1 MFKSLKP
8 LLKYFRKYKVQYI
21 LGIFFLLFIDVV
33 QLYIP
38 QILKYLAND
47 YQRGVLTMASATKY
61 AILTIVTGLMVAV
74 ARYFWRNF
82 IIGNSMRVDYDLRK
96 DFFWKLTSLSQNFFN
111 THKTGDLMSLATNDI
126 NAVRM
131 TLGQGII
138 MFIDSTFLL
147 ILNLVMMIKT
157 TNVLF
162 ASKVLFT
169 IPLIILIVMRF
180 GGVIHSRFKAVQA
193 QYGTI
198 TDRAQENFSG
208 IRIIKAFGQ
217 EEENAKLFREENQN
231 YYDKNIELAKL
242 QSFFNPFIHVLSNIS
257 YMLLL
262 FFGAKEVM
270 AGTMLLGDF
279 IAFNAYLGLMMWP
292 ARALGMVIVFM
303 QRGAASMDRLTN
315 IFRTEPE
322 IVDREGAIELDE
334 IKGNIEFKNVSFK
347 YAPELPYALKDISF
361 KIEPGKTLA
370 ILGRTGSGKSSIVN
384 VLLRLYDINEGEIL
398 VDGHELKDVTLNSL
412 RENISYVPQD
422 DFLFSKTVKEN
433 IEFHYEQELDD
444 EMIEKYAKI
453 AGVYDD
459 IIEFKDGFGTIL
471 GERGVTLSGGQKQRV
486 SIARALAKE
495 KNVLIMDD
503 SLSAVDTQTEE
514 EILKNLNTD
523 EADVSKIIISHRV
536 STIKDAD
543 EILFIEDGA
552 IVERGTHDELV
563 SLGGRY
569 NKLYEDQLLEQKI
582 NRGDEQWKET

>member
-38 QILKYLAND
+38 QILKYFAND

-217 EEENAKLFREENQN
+217 EEENAKLFREDNQD
-231 YYDKNIELAKL
+231 YYNKNIELAKL

-398 VDGHELKDVTLNSL
+398 VDGHEVKDVTLNSL

-433 IEFHYEQELDD
+433 IEFHYEQELND

-453 AGVYDD
+453 AGVYND
-459 IIEFKDGFGTIL
+459 IIEFKDGFDTIL

>member
-8 LLKYFRKYKVQYI
+8 LLRYFRKYKWGYI

-38 QILKYLAND
+38 QILKYFAND
-47 YQRGVLTMASATKY
+47 YQRGVLTMKLATKY
-61 AILTIVTGLMVAV
+61 ALLTIATGLMVAV
-74 ARYFWRNF
+74 ARYFWRNY

-147 ILNLVMMIKT
+147 ILNFVMMIAT

-169 IPLIILIVMRF
+169 IPLIILLVTRF

-193 QYGTI
+193 QYGKI
-198 TDRAQENFSG
+198 TTRAQENFSG

-217 EEENAKLFREENQN
+217 EEENKKFFIEENLK
-231 YYDKNIELAKL
+231 YYDKNIELAKM
-242 QSFFNPFIHVLSNIS
+242 QSFFNPFIQVLSNLS
-257 YMLLL
+257 YLFLL
-262 FFGAKEVM
+262 FFGAKEVIE
-270 AGTMLLGDF
+270 GTMLLGDF

-303 QRGAASMDRLTN
+303 QRGAASMDRLNN
-315 IFRTEPE
+315 IFNTEPE
-322 IVDREGAIELDE
+322 IVDAKDAIDLKDT
-334 IKGNIEFKNVSFK
+334 KGEVEFINVSFK
-347 YAPELPYALKDISF
+347 YSEDLPYALKDISF
-361 KIEPGKTLA
+361 KISPGKTLA

-384 VLLRLYDINEGEIL
+384 VMLRLYEVNQGQIL
-398 VDGHELKDVTLNSL
+398 IDGHDIRDIKLNSL

-433 IEFHYEQELDD
+433 IEFHYEHELDD
-444 EMIEKYAKI
+444 ETIEKYAKI

-459 IIEFKDGFGTIL
+459 IMDFKDGFDTIL

-495 KNVLIMDD
+495 KNILIMDD
-503 SLSAVDTQTEE
+503 SLSAVDTETEE
-514 EILKNLNTD
+514 KILQNLNRD
-523 EADVSKIIISHRV
+523 ERGASKIIISHRV

-552 IVERGTHDELV
+552 IVERGTHDELIK
-563 SLGGRY
+563 LNGRY

-582 NRGDEQWKET
+582 NRGDE

>member
-38 QILKYLAND
+38 QILKYFAND
-47 YQRGVLTMASATKY
+47 YQRGVLTMASASKY

-193 QYGTI
+193 QYGKI

-217 EEENAKLFREENQN
+217 EEENAKLFREDNQD
-231 YYDKNIELAKL
+231 YYNKNIELAKL

-398 VDGHELKDVTLNSL
+398 IDGHEVKDLTLNSL

-433 IEFHYEQELDD
+433 IEFHYEHELDD
-444 EMIEKYAKI
+444 EIIEKYAKI

-459 IIEFKDGFGTIL
+459 IIEFKDGFDTIL

-582 NRGDEQWKET
+582 NRGDE

>member
-21 LGIFFLLFIDVV
+21 LGILFLLFIDIV

-38 QILKYLAND
+38 QILKYFAND
-47 YQRGVLTMASATKY
+47 YQRGVLTMKSATKY
-61 AILTIVTGLMVAV
+61 ALLTIATGLMVAV

-231 YYDKNIELAKL
+231 YYNKNIELAKL

-347 YAPELPYALKDISF
+347 YAEDLPYALKDISF

-398 VDGHELKDVTLNSL
+398 VDGHEVKDVTLNSL

-433 IEFHYEQELDD
+433 IEFHYEHELDD

-459 IIEFKDGFGTIL
+459 VIEFKDGFDTIL

-582 NRGDEQWKET
+582 NRGDE

>member
-8 LLKYFRKYKVQYI
+8 LLKYFKKYKWGYI

-38 QILKYLAND
+38 QILKYFAND

-147 ILNLVMMIKT
+147 ILNLIMMIVT

-169 IPLIILIVMRF
+169 IPLIILLVTRF
-180 GGVIHSRFKAVQA
+180 GGVIHSYFKAVQA
-193 QYGTI
+193 QYGKI

-217 EEENAKLFREENQN
+217 EEENEKLFREENQK

-242 QSFFNPFIHVLSNIS
+242 QSFFNPFIQVLSNLS
-257 YMLLL
+257 YLFLL

-270 AGTMLLGDF
+270 AGTMLLGEF

-303 QRGAASMDRLTN
+303 QKGAASMDRLTN
-315 IFRTEPE
+315 IFKTQPE
-322 IVDREGAIELDE
+322 IVDGADAIELDN
-334 IKGNIEFKNVSFK
+334 IKGEIEFKNVSFK
-347 YAPELPYALKDISF
+347 YAKDLPYALKDISF

-384 VLLRLYDINEGEIL
+384 VLLRLYDLDQGEIL
-398 VDGHELKDVTLNSL
+398 VDGHNIKDLTLNSL

-433 IEFHYEQELDD
+433 IEFHYEEELDMA
-444 EMIEKYAKI
+444 MIEKYAKI

-459 IIEFKDGFGTIL
+459 VMDFKDGFDTIL

-514 EILKNLNTD
+514 EILENLSKD
-523 EADVSKIIISHRV
+523 EGHVSKIIISHRV
-536 STIKDAD
+536 STIQDAD

-563 SLGGRY
+563 KLGGRY
-569 NKLYEDQLLEQKI
+569 EKLYEDQLLEQKI
-582 NRGDEQWKET
+582 NRGDE

>member
-8 LLKYFRKYKVQYI
+8 LLKYFKKYKWGYI

-38 QILKYLAND
+38 QILKYFAND

-147 ILNLVMMIKT
+147 ILNLIMMIVT

-169 IPLIILIVMRF
+169 IPLIILLVTRF
-180 GGVIHSRFKAVQA
+180 GGVIHSHFKAVQA
-193 QYGTI
+193 QYGKI

-217 EEENAKLFREENQN
+217 EEENEKLFREENQK

-242 QSFFNPFIHVLSNIS
+242 QSFFNPFIQVLSNLS
-257 YMLLL
+257 YLFLL

-270 AGTMLLGDF
+270 AGTMLLGEF

-303 QRGAASMDRLTN
+303 QKGAASMDRLTN
-315 IFRTEPE
+315 IFKTQPE
-322 IVDREGAIELDE
+322 IVDRADAIELDN
-334 IKGNIEFKNVSFK
+334 IKGEIEFKNVSFK
-347 YAPELPYALKDISF
+347 YAKDLPYALKDISF

-384 VLLRLYDINEGEIL
+384 VLLRLYDVDQGEIL
-398 VDGHELKDVTLNSL
+398 VDGHNIKDLTLNSL

-433 IEFHYEQELDD
+433 IEFHYEEELDMA
-444 EMIEKYAKI
+444 MIEKYAKI

-459 IIEFKDGFGTIL
+459 VMDFKDGFDTIL

-514 EILKNLNTD
+514 EILENLSKD
-523 EADVSKIIISHRV
+523 EGHVSKIIISHRV
-536 STIKDAD
+536 STIQDAD

-563 SLGGRY
+563 KLGGRY
-569 NKLYEDQLLEQKI
+569 EKLYEDQLLEQKI
-582 NRGDEQWKET
+582 NRGDE

>member
-21 LGIFFLLFIDVV
+21 LGILFLLFIDIV

-38 QILKYLAND
+38 QILKYFAND

-193 QYGTI
+193 QYGKI

-217 EEENAKLFREENQN
+217 EEENAKLFREDNQD
-231 YYDKNIELAKL
+231 YYNKNIELAKL

-270 AGTMLLGDF
+270 SGTMLLGDF

-322 IVDREGAIELDE
+322 IVDREGTIELDE

-398 VDGHELKDVTLNSL
+398 VDGHEVKDVTLNSL

-422 DFLFSKTVKEN
+422 DFLFSKTIKEN
-433 IEFHYEQELDD
+433 IEFHYEHELDD

-459 IIEFKDGFGTIL
+459 IIEFKDGFDTIL

-582 NRGDEQWKET
+582 NRGDE

>member
-8 LLKYFRKYKVQYI
+8 LLRYFRKYKWGYI

-38 QILKYLAND
+38 QILKYFAND
-47 YQRGVLTMASATKY
+47 YQRGVLTMKLATKY
-61 AILTIVTGLMVAV
+61 ALLTIATGLMVAV
-74 ARYFWRNF
+74 ARYFWRNY

-147 ILNLVMMIKT
+147 ILNFVMMIAT

-169 IPLIILIVMRF
+169 IPLIILLVTRF

-193 QYGTI
+193 KYGKI
-198 TDRAQENFSG
+198 TTRAQENFSG
-208 IRIIKAFGQ
+208 IRIIKAFDQ
-217 EEENAKLFREENQN
+217 EEENKKLFIEENLK
-231 YYDKNIELAKL
+231 YYDKNIELAKM
-242 QSFFNPFIHVLSNIS
+242 QSFFNPFIQVLSNLS
-257 YMLLL
+257 YLFLL

-270 AGTMLLGDF
+270 QGTMLLGDF

-303 QRGAASMDRLTN
+303 QRGAASMDRLNN
-315 IFRTEPE
+315 IFNTEPE
-322 IVDREGAIELDE
+322 IVDAKDAIDLKDT
-334 IKGNIEFKNVSFK
+334 KGEVEFKNVSFK
-347 YAPELPYALKDISF
+347 YAEDLPYALKDISF
-361 KIEPGKTLA
+361 KISPGKTLA

-384 VLLRLYDINEGEIL
+384 VMLRLYEVNQGQIL
-398 VDGHELKDVTLNSL
+398 IDGHDIKDIKLNSL

-433 IEFHYEQELDD
+433 IEFHYEHELDD
-444 EMIEKYAKI
+444 ETIEKYAKI

-459 IIEFKDGFGTIL
+459 IMDFKDGFDTIL

-495 KNVLIMDD
+495 KNILIMDD
-503 SLSAVDTQTEE
+503 SLSAVDTETEE
-514 EILKNLNTD
+514 KILQNLNRD
-523 EADVSKIIISHRV
+523 ERGTSKIIISHRV

-552 IVERGTHDELV
+552 IVERGTHDELIK
-563 SLGGRY
+563 LNGRY

-582 NRGDEQWKET
+582 NRGDE

>member
-38 QILKYLAND
+38 QILKYFAND

-315 IFRTEPE
+315 IFKTEPE

-361 KIEPGKTLA
+361 KIESGKTLA

-398 VDGHELKDVTLNSL
+398 VDGHEVKDVTLNSL

-433 IEFHYEQELDD
+433 IEFHYEHELDD
-444 EMIEKYAKI
+444 ETIEKYAKR

-459 IIEFKDGFGTIL
+459 IIEFKDGFDTIL

-563 SLGGRY
+563 SIGGRY

-582 NRGDEQWKET
+582 NRGDE

>member
-21 LGIFFLLFIDVV
+21 LGILFLLFIDIV

-38 QILKYLAND
+38 QILKYFAND
-47 YQRGVLTMASATKY
+47 YQRGVLTMKSATKY
-61 AILTIVTGLMVAV
+61 ALLTIATGLMVAV

-96 DFFWKLTSLSQNFFN
+96 DFFWKLTSLSQYFFN

-193 QYGTI
+193 QYGKI

-217 EEENAKLFREENQN
+217 EEENAKLFREDNQD
-231 YYDKNIELAKL
+231 YYNKNIELAKL

-384 VLLRLYDINEGEIL
+384 VLLRLYDIEEGEIL
-398 VDGHELKDVTLNSL
+398 VDGHEVKDVTLNSL

-433 IEFHYEQELDD
+433 IEFHYEHELDD

-582 NRGDEQWKET
+582 NRGDE

>member
-8 LLKYFRKYKVQYI
+8 LLKYFKKYKWGYI

-38 QILKYLAND
+38 QILKYFAND

-147 ILNLVMMIKT
+147 ILNLIMMIVT

-169 IPLIILIVMRF
+169 IPLIILLVTRF
-180 GGVIHSRFKAVQA
+180 GGVIHSYFKAVQA
-193 QYGTI
+193 QYGKI

-217 EEENAKLFREENQN
+217 EEENEKLFREENQK

-242 QSFFNPFIHVLSNIS
+242 QSFFNPFIQVLSNLS
-257 YMLLL
+257 YLFLL

-303 QRGAASMDRLTN
+303 QKGAASMDRLTN
-315 IFRTEPE
+315 IFKTQPE
-322 IVDREGAIELDE
+322 IVDGTDAIELDN
-334 IKGNIEFKNVSFK
+334 IKGEIEFKNVSFK
-347 YAPELPYALKDISF
+347 YAKDLPYALKDISF

-384 VLLRLYDINEGEIL
+384 VLLRLYDLDQGEIL
-398 VDGHELKDVTLNSL
+398 VDGHNIKDLTLNSL

-433 IEFHYEQELDD
+433 IEFHYEEELDMA
-444 EMIEKYAKI
+444 MIEKYAKI

-459 IIEFKDGFGTIL
+459 VMDFKDGFDTIL

-514 EILKNLNTD
+514 EILENLSKD
-523 EADVSKIIISHRV
+523 EGHVSKIIISHRV
-536 STIKDAD
+536 STIQNAD

-563 SLGGRY
+563 KLGGRY
-569 NKLYEDQLLEQKI
+569 EKLYEDQLLEQKI
-582 NRGDEQWKET
+582 NRGDE

>member
-21 LGIFFLLFIDVV
+21 LGILFLLFIDIV

-38 QILKYLAND
+38 QILKYFAND
-47 YQRGVLTMASATKY
+47 YQRGVLTMKSATKY
-61 AILTIVTGLMVAV
+61 ALLTIATGLMVAV

-398 VDGHELKDVTLNSL
+398 VDGHEVKDVTLNSL

-433 IEFHYEQELDD
+433 IEFHYEHELDD

-459 IIEFKDGFGTIL
+459 IIEFKDGFDTIL

-582 NRGDEQWKET
+582 NRGDE

>member
-38 QILKYLAND
+38 QILKYFAND

-193 QYGTI
+193 QYGKI

-217 EEENAKLFREENQN
+217 EEENAKLFREDNQD
-231 YYDKNIELAKL
+231 YYNKNIELAKL

-270 AGTMLLGDF
+270 SGTMLLGDF

-315 IFRTEPE
+315 IFKTEPE

-398 VDGHELKDVTLNSL
+398 VDGHEVKDVTLNSL

-433 IEFHYEQELDD
+433 IEFHYEHELDD

-459 IIEFKDGFGTIL
+459 IIEFKDGFDTIL

-582 NRGDEQWKET
+582 NRGDE

>member
-38 QILKYLAND
+38 QILKYFAND

-147 ILNLVMMIKT
+147 ILNLIMMIKS

-217 EEENAKLFREENQN
+217 EEENAKLFREDNQD
-231 YYDKNIELAKL
+231 YYNKNIELAKL

-412 RENISYVPQD
+412 RENISYVAQD

-433 IEFHYEQELDD
+433 IEFHYEHELDD

-459 IIEFKDGFGTIL
+459 IIEFKDGFDTIL

-582 NRGDEQWKET
+582 NRGDE

>member
-38 QILKYLAND
+38 QILKYFAND

-398 VDGHELKDVTLNSL
+398 VDGHEVKDVTLNSL

-552 IVERGTHDELV
+552 IFERGTHDELV

>member
-38 QILKYLAND
+38 QILKYFAND
-47 YQRGVLTMASATKY
+47 YQRGVLTMASASKY

-193 QYGTI
+193 QYGKI

-217 EEENAKLFREENQN
+217 EEENAKLFREDNQD
-231 YYDKNIELAKL
+231 YYNKNIELAKL

-270 AGTMLLGDF
+270 EGTMLLGDF

-398 VDGHELKDVTLNSL
+398 VDGHEVKDVTLNSL

-433 IEFHYEQELDD
+433 IEFHYEHELDD

-459 IIEFKDGFGTIL
+459 IIEFKDGFDTIL
-471 GERGVTLSGGQKQRV
+471 GERGITLSGGQKQRV

-582 NRGDEQWKET
+582 NRGDE

>member
-38 QILKYLAND
+38 QILKYFAND

-217 EEENAKLFREENQN
+217 EEENAKLFREDNQD
-231 YYDKNIELAKL
+231 YYNKNIELAKL

-398 VDGHELKDVTLNSL
+398 VDGHEVKDVTLNSL

-433 IEFHYEQELDD
+433 IEFHYEHELDD
-444 EMIEKYAKI
+444 ETIEKYAKI

-459 IIEFKDGFGTIL
+459 IIEFKDGFDTIL

-582 NRGDEQWKET
+582 NRGDE

>member
-21 LGIFFLLFIDVV
+21 LGILFLLFIDIV

-38 QILKYLAND
+38 QILKYFAND
-47 YQRGVLTMASATKY
+47 YQRGVLTMKSATKY
-61 AILTIVTGLMVAV
+61 ALLTIATGLMVAV

-193 QYGTI
+193 QYGKI

-217 EEENAKLFREENQN
+217 EEENAKLFREDNQD
-231 YYDKNIELAKL
+231 YYNKNIELAKL

-279 IAFNAYLGLMMWP
+279 IAFNSYLGLMMWP

-398 VDGHELKDVTLNSL
+398 VDGHEVKDVTLNSL

-433 IEFHYEQELDD
+433 IEFHYEHELDD

-459 IIEFKDGFGTIL
+459 IIEFKDGFDTIL

-582 NRGDEQWKET
+582 NRGDE

>member
-38 QILKYLAND
+38 QILKYFAND

-193 QYGTI
+193 QYGKI

-217 EEENAKLFREENQN
+217 EEENAKLFREENQD
-231 YYDKNIELAKL
+231 YYNKNIELAKL

-315 IFRTEPE
+315 IFKTEPE
-322 IVDREGAIELDE
+322 IVDREGAIKLDE

-347 YAPELPYALKDISF
+347 YSPELPYALKDISF

-398 VDGHELKDVTLNSL
+398 VDGHEIKDVTLNSL
-412 RENISYVPQD
+412 RENISCVPQD

-433 IEFHYEQELDD
+433 IEFHYEHELDD

-459 IIEFKDGFGTIL
+459 IIEFKDGFDTIL

-582 NRGDEQWKET
+582 NRGDE

>member
-38 QILKYLAND
+38 QILKYFAND
-47 YQRGVLTMASATKY
+47 YQRGVLTMASASKY

-193 QYGTI
+193 QYGKI

-217 EEENAKLFREENQN
+217 EEENAKLFREDNQD
-231 YYDKNIELAKL
+231 YYNKNIELAKL

-398 VDGHELKDVTLNSL
+398 VDGHEVKDVTLNSL

-433 IEFHYEQELDD
+433 IEFHYEHELDD

-459 IIEFKDGFGTIL
+459 IIEFKDGFDTIL

-582 NRGDEQWKET
+582 NRGDE

>member
-38 QILKYLAND
+38 QILKYFAND
-47 YQRGVLTMASATKY
+47 YQRGVLTMASASKY

-193 QYGTI
+193 QYGKI

-217 EEENAKLFREENQN
+217 EEENAKLFREDNQD
-231 YYDKNIELAKL
+231 YYNKNIELAKL

-322 IVDREGAIELDE
+322 IVDREDAIDLDE

-398 VDGHELKDVTLNSL
+398 VDGHEVKDVTLNSL

-433 IEFHYEQELDD
+433 IEFHYEHELDD

-459 IIEFKDGFGTIL
+459 IIEFKDGFDTIL

-582 NRGDEQWKET
+582 NRGDE

>member
-38 QILKYLAND
+38 QILKYFAND

-193 QYGTI
+193 QYGKI

-217 EEENAKLFREENQN
+217 EEENAKLFREDNQD
-231 YYDKNIELAKL
+231 YYNKNIELAKL

-398 VDGHELKDVTLNSL
+398 VDGHEVKDVTLNSL

-433 IEFHYEQELDD
+433 IEFHYEHELDD
-444 EMIEKYAKI
+444 ETIEKYAKI

-459 IIEFKDGFGTIL
+459 IIEFKDGFDTIL

-582 NRGDEQWKET
+582 NRGDE

>member
-38 QILKYLAND
+38 QILKYFAND
-47 YQRGVLTMASATKY
+47 YQRGVLTMASASKY

-193 QYGTI
+193 QYGKI

-231 YYDKNIELAKL
+231 YYNKNIELAKL

-398 VDGHELKDVTLNSL
+398 VDGHEVKDVTLNSL

-433 IEFHYEQELDD
+433 IEFHYEHELDD

-459 IIEFKDGFGTIL
+459 IIEFKDGFDTIL

-582 NRGDEQWKET
+582 NRGDE

>member
-21 LGIFFLLFIDVV
+21 LGILFLLFIDIV

-38 QILKYLAND
+38 QILKYFAND

-147 ILNLVMMIKT
+147 ILNLIMMIKT

-217 EEENAKLFREENQN
+217 EEENTKLFREENQN

-398 VDGHELKDVTLNSL
+398 VDGHEVKDVTLNSL

-433 IEFHYEQELDD
+433 IEFHYEHELDD

-459 IIEFKDGFGTIL
+459 VIEFKDGFDTIL

-582 NRGDEQWKET
+582 NRGDE

>member
-8 LLKYFRKYKVQYI
+8 LLKYFKKYKWGYI

-38 QILKYLAND
+38 QILKYFAND

-147 ILNLVMMIKT
+147 ILNLIMMIVT

-169 IPLIILIVMRF
+169 IPLIILLVTRF
-180 GGVIHSRFKAVQA
+180 GGVIHSYFKAVQA
-193 QYGTI
+193 QYGKI

-217 EEENAKLFREENQN
+217 EEENEKLFREENQK

-242 QSFFNPFIHVLSNIS
+242 QSFFNPFIQVLSNLS
-257 YMLLL
+257 YLFLL

-303 QRGAASMDRLTN
+303 QKGAASMDRLTN
-315 IFRTEPE
+315 IFKTQPE
-322 IVDREGAIELDE
+322 IVDRADAIELDN
-334 IKGNIEFKNVSFK
+334 IKGEIEFKNVSFK
-347 YAPELPYALKDISF
+347 YAKDLPYALKDISF

-384 VLLRLYDINEGEIL
+384 VLLRLYDLDQGEIL
-398 VDGHELKDVTLNSL
+398 VDGHNIKDLTLNSL

-433 IEFHYEQELDD
+433 IEFHYEEELDMA
-444 EMIEKYAKI
+444 MIEKYAKI

-459 IIEFKDGFGTIL
+459 VMDFKDGFDTIL

-514 EILKNLNTD
+514 EILENLSKD
-523 EADVSKIIISHRV
+523 EGHVSKIIISHRV
-536 STIKDAD
+536 STIQDAD

-563 SLGGRY
+563 KLGGRY
-569 NKLYEDQLLEQKI
+569 EKLYEDQLLEQKI
-582 NRGDEQWKET
+582 NRGDE

>member
-8 LLKYFRKYKVQYI
+8 LLKYFKKYKWGYI

-38 QILKYLAND
+38 QILKYFAND

-147 ILNLVMMIKT
+147 ILNLIMMIVT

-169 IPLIILIVMRF
+169 IPLIILLVTRF
-180 GGVIHSRFKAVQA
+180 GGVIHSYFKAVQA
-193 QYGTI
+193 QYGKI

-217 EEENAKLFREENQN
+217 EEENEKLFREENQK

-242 QSFFNPFIHVLSNIS
+242 QSFFNPFIQVLSNLS
-257 YMLLL
+257 YLFLL

-270 AGTMLLGDF
+270 AGTMLLGNF

-303 QRGAASMDRLTN
+303 QKGAASMDRLTN
-315 IFRTEPE
+315 IFKTQPE
-322 IVDREGAIELDE
+322 IVDGADAIELDN
-334 IKGNIEFKNVSFK
+334 IKGEIEFKNVSFK
-347 YAPELPYALKDISF
+347 YAKDLPYALKDISF

-384 VLLRLYDINEGEIL
+384 VLLRLYDLDQGEIL
-398 VDGHELKDVTLNSL
+398 VDGHNIKDLTLNSL

-433 IEFHYEQELDD
+433 IEFHYEEELDMA
-444 EMIEKYAKI
+444 MIEKYAKI

-459 IIEFKDGFGTIL
+459 VMDFKDGFDTIL

-514 EILKNLNTD
+514 DILENLSKD
-523 EADVSKIIISHRV
+523 EGHVSKIIISHRV
-536 STIKDAD
+536 STIQDAD

-563 SLGGRY
+563 KLGGRY
-569 NKLYEDQLLEQKI
+569 EKLYEDQLLEQKI
-582 NRGDEQWKET
+582 NRGDE

>member
-38 QILKYLAND
+38 QILKYFAND

-398 VDGHELKDVTLNSL
+398 VDGHEVKDVTLNSL

>member
-38 QILKYLAND
+38 QILKYFAND
-47 YQRGVLTMASATKY
+47 YQRGVLTMASASKY

-193 QYGTI
+193 QYGKI

-217 EEENAKLFREENQN
+217 EEENAKLFREENQD

-384 VLLRLYDINEGEIL
+384 VLLRLYDIEEGEIL
-398 VDGHELKDVTLNSL
+398 VDGHEVKDVTLNSL

-433 IEFHYEQELDD
+433 IEFHYEHELDD

-486 SIARALAKE
+486 SIARALAKK

-582 NRGDEQWKET
+582 NRGDE

>member
-21 LGIFFLLFIDVV
+21 LGILFLLFIDIV

-38 QILKYLAND
+38 QILKYFAND

-61 AILTIVTGLMVAV
+61 AILTILTGLMVAV

-193 QYGTI
+193 QYGKI

-398 VDGHELKDVTLNSL
+398 VDGHEVKDVTLNSL

-433 IEFHYEQELDD
+433 IEFHYEHELDD

-459 IIEFKDGFGTIL
+459 IIEFKDGFDTIL

-582 NRGDEQWKET
+582 NRGDE

>member
-38 QILKYLAND
+38 QILKYFAND
-47 YQRGVLTMASATKY
+47 YQRGVLTMASASKY

-231 YYDKNIELAKL
+231 YYNKNIELAKL

-315 IFRTEPE
+315 IFKTEPE

-433 IEFHYEQELDD
+433 IEFHYEHELDD

-459 IIEFKDGFGTIL
+459 VIEFKDGFDTIL

-582 NRGDEQWKET
+582 NRGDE

>member
-38 QILKYLAND
+38 QILKYFAND

-193 QYGTI
+193 QYGKI

-315 IFRTEPE
+315 IFKTEPE

-347 YAPELPYALKDISF
+347 YAEDLPYALKDISF
-361 KIEPGKTLA
+361 KLEPGKTLA

-398 VDGHELKDVTLNSL
+398 VDGHEVKDVTLNSL

-433 IEFHYEQELDD
+433 IEFHYEHELDD

-459 IIEFKDGFGTIL
+459 VIEFKDGFDTIL

-582 NRGDEQWKET
+582 NRGDE

>member
-38 QILKYLAND
+38 QILKYFAND

-412 RENISYVPQD
+412 RENNSYVPQD

>member
-21 LGIFFLLFIDVV
+21 LGIFFLLFIDIV

-38 QILKYLAND
+38 QILKYFAND

-217 EEENAKLFREENQN
+217 EEENAKLFREDNQD
-231 YYDKNIELAKL
+231 YYNKNIELAKL

-315 IFRTEPE
+315 IFKTEPE

-334 IKGNIEFKNVSFK
+334 IKGSIEFKNVSFK
-347 YAPELPYALKDISF
+347 YSPELPYALKDISF

-398 VDGHELKDVTLNSL
+398 VDGHEVKDVTLNSL
-412 RENISYVPQD
+412 RKNISYVPQD

-433 IEFHYEQELDD
+433 IEFHYEHELDD

-459 IIEFKDGFGTIL
+459 IIEFKDGFDTIL

-582 NRGDEQWKET
+582 NRGDE

>member
-21 LGIFFLLFIDVV
+21 LGILFLLFIDIV

-38 QILKYLAND
+38 QILKYFAND

-147 ILNLVMMIKT
+147 ILNLIMMIKT

-193 QYGTI
+193 QYGKI

-217 EEENAKLFREENQN
+217 EEENAKLFREDNQD
-231 YYDKNIELAKL
+231 YYNKNIELAKL

-433 IEFHYEQELDD
+433 IEFHYEHELDD

-459 IIEFKDGFGTIL
+459 IIEFKDGFDTIL

-582 NRGDEQWKET
+582 NRGDE

>member
-8 LLKYFRKYKVQYI
+8 LFKYFRKYKVQYI
-21 LGIFFLLFIDVV
+21 LGILFLLFIDIV

-38 QILKYLAND
+38 QILKYFAND
-47 YQRGVLTMASATKY
+47 YQRGVLTMKSATKY
-61 AILTIVTGLMVAV
+61 ALLTIATGLMVAV

-180 GGVIHSRFKAVQA
+180 GGIIHSRFKAVQA
-193 QYGTI
+193 QYGKI

-217 EEENAKLFREENQN
+217 EEENAKLFREDNQD
-231 YYDKNIELAKL
+231 YYNKNIELAKL

-398 VDGHELKDVTLNSL
+398 VDGHEFKDVTLNSL

-433 IEFHYEQELDD
+433 IEFHYEHELDD

-459 IIEFKDGFGTIL
+459 IIEFKDGFDTIL

-582 NRGDEQWKET
+582 NRGDE

>member
-8 LLKYFRKYKVQYI
+8 LLKYFRKYKWSYI

-38 QILKYLAND
+38 QILKYFAND
-47 YQRGVLTMASATKY
+47 YQSGVLTMSSATKY
-61 AILTIVTGLMVAV
+61 ALLTIVTGLMVAV

-82 IIGNSMRVDYDLRK
+82 IIGNSMKVDYDLRK

-147 ILNLVMMIKT
+147 ILNFIMMIAT

-169 IPLIILIVMRF
+169 IPLIILLVSRF
-180 GGVIHSRFKAVQA
+180 GGVIHSRFKDVQA
-193 QYGTI
+193 QYGKI

-217 EEENAKLFREENQN
+217 EEENEKLFRDENTK
-231 YYDKNIELAKL
+231 YYKKNIELAKM
-242 QSFFNPFIHVLSNIS
+242 QSFFNPLIQVLSNLS
-257 YMLLL
+257 YLFLL

-270 AGTMLLGDF
+270 QGTMLLGDF

-303 QRGAASMDRLTN
+303 QRGAASMDRLNN
-315 IFRTEPE
+315 IFKTEPE
-322 IVDREGAIELDE
+322 IVDSENAISLDE
-334 IKGNIEFKNVSFK
+334 IKGDIEFKNVSFK
-347 YAPELPYALKDISF
+347 YSKDLPYALKDISF
-361 KIEPGKTLA
+361 KIESGKTLA

-384 VLLRLYDINEGEIL
+384 VLLRLYDIDQGEIL
-398 VDGHELKDVTLNSL
+398 IDGHKIKDVTLNSL

-433 IEFHYEQELDD
+433 IEFHYEYELDD
-444 EMIEKYAKI
+444 EIIEKYAKI

-459 IIEFKDGFGTIL
+459 VMEFKDGFNTIL

-503 SLSAVDTQTEE
+503 SLYAVDTQTEE
-514 EILKNLNTD
+514 EILKNLSTD
-523 EADVSKIIISHRV
+523 EANVSKIIISHRV

-543 EILFIEDGA
+543 EILFIEDGS

-563 SLGGRY
+563 KLGGRY
-569 NKLYEDQLLEQKI
+569 NQLYEDQLLEQKI
-582 NRGDEQWKET
+582 NRGDE

>member
-38 QILKYLAND
+38 QILKYFAND

-147 ILNLVMMIKT
+147 ILNLIMMIKT

-217 EEENAKLFREENQN
+217 EEENTKLFREENQN

-398 VDGHELKDVTLNSL
+398 VDGHEVKDVTLNSL

-433 IEFHYEQELDD
+433 IEFHYEHELDD

-459 IIEFKDGFGTIL
+459 VIEFKDGFDTIL

-523 EADVSKIIISHRV
+523 EADVLKIIISHRV

-582 NRGDEQWKET
+582 NRGDE